1 MAEEP
6 RLTDEDLA
14 YAKMLADAVWR
25 EWELKRITPK
35 IIKPQLERVAV
46 YFVREC
52 KKRGL
57 DPQEVDF
64 THEIAE
70 AQLSERELREKVD
83 EVLTV
88 RAGKPPEALEVAPEE
103 AYRVIEALGK
113 KVVELKDYELI
124 EKAEELKRQLE
135 RERKNIKLLRE
146 QLEAKKGYIEELE
159 RKLAGLPTPAAPP
172 APPRPR
178 ELTKDEIKKLE
189 DLFRATLYREL
200 GRVPRDALAEFR
212 VELETV
218 KTLPYDEAAKVI
230 ERLALDIVERERAG
244 RVVAPPVAPPTVRP
258 PEEVAPAPP
267 APPTPPVPIEVAKPP
282 AVPLEPMPFPR
293 RLASSEINAFWKS
306 FETELLS
313 VGLNPADFMEYWIRF
328 RDAWHQDW
336 FHVLRA
342 FKEMIDDIKAL
353 KMPRYYPRTLTPV
366 WKNLPRDAILHLLAT
381 KVPQS
386 MDDLIAQL
394 NMHGV
399 YVMPQEVTMIVKEEW
414 KKTPRDTWLD
424 VTPRDYIKKVLGVDP
439 EDP

>member
-14 YAKMLADAVWR
+14 YAKMLADVVWR
-25 EWELKRITPK
+25 EWELKRVTPK

-64 THEIAE
+64 RHEIAE
-70 AQLSERELREKVD
+70 AELSERELREKVD
-83 EVLTV
+83 EVLTM

-135 RERKNIKLLRE
+135 RERRNVRLLRE
-146 QLEAKKGYIEELE
+146 QLEAKKRYIEELE
-159 RKLAGLPTPAAPP
+159 RRLAGLPTPPAAPP
-172 APPRPR
+172 APPSPR
-178 ELTKDEIKKLE
+178 ELTKDEVKKLE

-218 KTLPYDEAAKVI
+218 KTLPYEEAAKVI

-244 RVVAPPVAPPTVRP
+244 RVAPPVAPP
-258 PEEVAPAPP
+258 EVAPAPP
-267 APPTPPVPIEVAKPP
+267 PTEVVPVVPPAKPP
-282 AVPLEPMPFPR
+282 AAPLSLLPFPR
-293 RLASSEINAFWKS
+293 RITSEEVDAFWKA
-306 FETELLS
+306 FEYELSS
-313 VGLNPADFMEYWIRF
+313 VGLNPYDFMEYWTRF
-328 RDAWHQDW
+328 RDAWHSDW
-336 FHVLRA
+336 LAVLRA
-342 FKEMIDDIKAL
+342 FHEMVEDIKAGRP
-353 KMPRYYPRTLTPV
+353 PRVYPRPLIPTP
-366 WKNLPRDAILHLLAT
+366 WKKLPEDAVLHFLWLQVARD
-381 KVPQS
+381 
-386 MDDLIAQL
+386 MDELIGLL
-394 NMHGV
+394 NMNGV
-399 YVMPQEVTMIVKEEW
+399 YVSPQEVTLIVKNEW
-414 KKTPRDTWLD
+414 KKGAEMSSWLKFTPREYL
-424 VTPRDYIKKVLGVDP
+424 KKILGVEPSDP
-439 EDP
+439 

>member
-1 MAEEP
+1 LAEEP

-14 YAKMLADAVWR
+14 YAKMLADVVWR
-25 EWELKRITPK
+25 EWELKRVTPK

-64 THEIAE
+64 RHEIAE
-70 AQLSERELREKVD
+70 AELSERELREKVD
-83 EVLTV
+83 EVLTM

-146 QLEAKKGYIEELE
+146 QLEAKKRYIEELE
-159 RKLAGLPTPAAPP
+159 RRLAGLPTPPAAPP
-172 APPRPR
+172 APPSPR
-178 ELTKDEIKKLE
+178 ELTKDEVKKLE

-218 KTLPYDEAAKVI
+218 KTLPYEEAAKVI

-244 RVVAPPVAPPTVRP
+244 RVAPPVAPP
-258 PEEVAPAPP
+258 EVAPAPP
-267 APPTPPVPIEVAKPP
+267 PTEVVPVVPPAKPP
-282 AVPLEPMPFPR
+282 AAPLSLLPFPR
-293 RLASSEINAFWKS
+293 RITSEEVDAFWKA
-306 FETELLS
+306 FEYELSS
-313 VGLNPADFMEYWIRF
+313 VGLNPYDFMEYWTRF
-328 RDAWHQDW
+328 RDAWHSDW
-336 FHVLRA
+336 LAVLRA
-342 FKEMIDDIKAL
+342 FHEMVEDIKAGRP
-353 KMPRYYPRTLTPV
+353 PRVYPRPLIPTP
-366 WKNLPRDAILHLLAT
+366 WKKLPEDAVLHFLWLQVARD
-381 KVPQS
+381 
-386 MDDLIAQL
+386 MDELIGLL
-394 NMHGV
+394 NMNGV
-399 YVMPQEVTMIVKEEW
+399 YVSPQEVTLIVKNEW
-414 KKTPRDTWLD
+414 KKGAEMSSWLKFTPREYL
-424 VTPRDYIKKVLGVDP
+424 KKILGVEPSDP
-439 EDP
+439 